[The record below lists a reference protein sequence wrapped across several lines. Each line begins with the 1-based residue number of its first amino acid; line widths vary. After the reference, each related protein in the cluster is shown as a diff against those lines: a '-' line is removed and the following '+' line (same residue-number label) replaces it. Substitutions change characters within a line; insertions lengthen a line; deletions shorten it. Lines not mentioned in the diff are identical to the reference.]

1 MDLDFL
7 SALEE
12 VIFLALIFK
21 ENPEFWDDML
31 GAFFLDEEANASFLA
46 RDDITKGKALLFIEC
61 LPDAFLLASEALLL
75 ASEALLLELE
85 ARLLASEALLLVSE
99 AFLLES
105 EALLLETEAL
115 LLDSEPF
122 LLESETFLLE
132 AEAFLLDSDT
142 FLLDAEAFLLEEEA
156 SLLEVDSFLLEL
168 EEGPLLDLE
177 AFFLEA
183 ENIATSLNFGP
194 EDIFKALVG
203 TRFPL
208 MRMDGISCFDFNEEP
223 FLVVILFDG
232 VFFLA
237 SFFGFAAAIILED
250 FMLLETFLFLLIG
263 EEEDFLGFLFLFEI
277 EALLKSSS
285 RSLLTFRCILLDL
298 DLTILSSQIN
308 MLWLTVNVSICFG

>member
-1 MDLDFL
+1 M
-7 SALEE
+7 
-12 VIFLALIFK
+12 
-21 ENPEFWDDML
+21 
-31 GAFFLDEEANASFLA
+31 DEETSASFLA

-61 LPDAFLLASEALLL
+61 LPDAF
-75 ASEALLLELE
+75 
-85 ARLLASEALLLVSE
+85 
-99 AFLLES
+99 F
-105 EALLLETEAL
+105 
-115 LLDSEPF
+115 
-122 LLESETFLLE
+122 
-132 AEAFLLDSDT
+132 LDSDT
-142 FLLDAEAFLLEEEA
+142 FLLEAEAFLLEEEA
-156 SLLEVDSFLLEL
+156 SLLEVDAFLLEL
-168 EEGPLLDLE
+168 EVPLLDLE

-183 ENIATSLNFGP
+183 ENIATSLKFGP

-223 FLVVILFDG
+223 FLVVILFDD

-250 FMLLETFLFLLIG
+250 FMLLDTFLFLLIG

-298 DLTILSSQIN
+298 DLTILSSKIN
-308 MLWLTVNVSICFG
+308 ILWLTVNVS